1 VETLWLHE
9 GYGVGGAAAENSTG
23 HQARLEWGASLATG
37 DPFLQV
43 ESRTGGDRAG
53 LHEAVRFQVMFVD
66 EDLLIA
72 SDAAHTKVRDNGF
85 CEAWVYRTNEYSGGQ
100 KNRYVDFQFPDCP

>member
-1 VETLWLHE
+1 
-9 GYGVGGAAAENSTG
+9 
-23 HQARLEWGASLATG
+23 
-37 DPFLQV
+37 
-43 ESRTGGDRAG
+43 
-53 LHEAVRFQVMFVD
+53 MFVD